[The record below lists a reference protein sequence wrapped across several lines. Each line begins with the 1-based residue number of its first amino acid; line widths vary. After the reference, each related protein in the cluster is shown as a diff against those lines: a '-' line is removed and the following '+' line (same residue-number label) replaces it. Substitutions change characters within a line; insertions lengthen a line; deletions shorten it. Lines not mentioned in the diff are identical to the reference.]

1 MDRSFFEHHV
11 GSPRCAFGV
20 HLLLCLILL
29 SCSTA
34 SAQKVWTSPTSGN
47 WGDGTNWSGNIPP
60 SSSSAVYI
68 TNANTKTVTI
78 DATTPAANLTIT
90 TLKLWAPPGFTNT
103 LLLDGAGTN
112 NPLVCQVNLVLM
124 DGADMRITNSA
135 LFANNTVTTR
145 VGRATSGRLVINSGT
160 VTNGALTVGGLTNSS
175 GVMNLNGGTI
185 DIATLFSI
193 GRNAS
198 TTGGVFTAGGL
209 LTATN
214 DTARVGDSGVGQM
227 TVSNSIVVLSN
238 MDVGRNSQSIG
249 TFTLQ
254 NGALVSLAGDLS
266 IARFSGS
273 TGTVF
278 VTGGMLAATND
289 NIYVGREGSGQMT
302 ISNGTVQAASLLV
315 AADMTNTASGTFN
328 MNGGNLNLL
337 TNLLVGGASLS
348 TGQASVTGGTVTVT
362 NPAGTAM
369 VSVPNGG
376 LTLNGG
382 SLTADNLF
390 LTNATGQFVFNG
402 GTLNSQNATV
412 NNGSP
417 FVVGNG
423 VTSATLHMM
432 NGGTLSFANGL
443 TISSNATLNGCGN
456 IIGTIINH
464 GTIATNCGSMLVQ
477 PKITGER
484 QTGTTN
490 TISFTTA
497 SGQTY
502 TLEFKNTLADTT
514 WTDILP
520 PVTGTGSVMTQT
532 DTAAT
537 VPTRFY
543 RVRTQ

>member
-1 MDRSFFEHHV
+1 V
-11 GSPRCAFGV
+11 
-20 HLLLCLILL
+20 
-29 SCSTA
+29 
-34 SAQKVWTSPTSGN
+34 TSGQ
-47 WGDGTNWSGNIPP
+47 
-60 SSSSAVYI
+60 
-68 TNANTKTVTI
+68 
-78 DATTPAANLTIT
+78 LT
-90 TLKLWAPPGFTNT
+90 
-103 LLLDGAGTN
+103 
-112 NPLVCQVNLVLM
+112 
-124 DGADMRITNSA
+124 
-135 LFANNTVTTR
+135 
-145 VGRATSGRLVINSGT
+145 INSGA
-160 VTNGALTVGGLTNSS
+160 VTAGAMTIGGLVNSS
-175 GVMNLNGGTI
+175 GILNLNGGTL
-185 DIATLFSI
+185 DIATLFSVA
-193 GRNAS
+193 RNYS
-198 TTGGVFTAGGL
+198 TTGSVFMVGGQ

-289 NIYVGREGSGQMT
+289 TIYVGREGSGQMT

-348 TGQASVTGGTVTVT
+348 TGQAFVTGGTVTVT

-423 VTSATLHMM
+423 VAAATLHMM

-456 IIGTIINH
+456 VIGTIINH

-490 TISFTTA
+490 TISFTTV

-502 TLEFKNTLADTT
+502 TLQFKNTLTDTT

-532 DTAAT
+532 DTTAT